1 VVRPPFYN
9 PAVSREAILLLVTIA
24 TLTVYVVGVGG
35 STATAIRIREAWRH
49 RKVDEAALAPQGAG
63 EVVLTAPSLPRGLA
77 RLRLVGWLAFVPA
90 LVLAVF
96 ADRAYPW
103 VTPVVVFL
111 MVALNA
117 FYFTA
122 MQNMGQ
128 QLTLTRDGF
137 RIGAGRK
144 SRVVRWIHVTEF
156 TGARVG
162 AFSGMKMPEADE
174 WQDPRVRPNVILF
187 RLNRALTPTRRSLVH
202 RLIGFTYYDGTI
214 RNAFGV
220 PTPQLLRVLRDWQ
233 RVALAAESLP
243 LKPA

>member
-1 VVRPPFYN
+1 
-9 PAVSREAILLLVTIA
+9 VSREAILLLVTIA
-24 TLTVYVVGVGG
+24 ALTVYVVGVGG

-49 RKVDEAALAPQGAG
+49 RKVDEAALAPQGAA

-77 RLRLVGWLAFVPA
+77 RLQLVGWLAFVPA

-122 MQNMGQ
+122 MQNMGE

-144 SRVVRWIHVTEF
+144 ARAVRWIHVTEF
-156 TGARVG
+156 TGARIG

-243 LKPA
+243 LKSA

>member
-1 VVRPPFYN
+1 M
-9 PAVSREAILLLVTIA
+9 SRDAILLVVTIA
-24 TLTVYVVGVGG
+24 TLTVYVIGVGG
-35 STATAIRIREAWRH
+35 TTATAIRIREAWRH
-49 RKVDEAALAPQGAG
+49 RKVDEAELAPPGAG
-63 EVVLTAPSLPRGLA
+63 EVVLSAPSLPRGLA
-77 RLRLVGWLAFVPA
+77 GLRVVGWLAFLPA
-90 LVLAVF
+90 LALAVF

-122 MQNMGQ
+122 MQNMGE

-144 SRVVRWIHVTEF
+144 AKAVRWIHVTEF

-162 AFSGMKMPEADE
+162 AFSGVKMPEADE

-187 RLNRALTPTRRSLVH
+187 RLNRALTPTRRSLFH

-220 PTPQLLRVLRDWQ
+220 PTPQLLGVLRDWQ
-233 RVALAAESLP
+233 RVALAAESLS
-243 LKPA
+243 